1 MEVYFG
7 TNKLKKIFSND
18 GILKK
23 TFGAENS
30 KKIMLPLI
38 ELQSAPCLNDMK
50 SVRGARFHQLE
61 GKRKEQFAVELKHPF
76 RLVFKPNDDPIPYK
90 DNNEIDLEKIF
101 NIKIIEVVDYHGK
114 K

>member
-7 TNKLKKIFSND
+7 TNKLKKIFSNE
-18 GILKK
+18 GELKK
-23 TFGAENS
+23 TFGVENS
-30 KKIMLPLI
+30 NKIMLRLTQ
-38 ELQSAPCLNDMK
+38 LHAASCLNDMK
-50 SVRGARFHQLE
+50 FVPGARFHQLE
-61 GKRKEQFAVELKHPF
+61 GKRKEQFAVDLKNPF